1 MKKLRDEGL
10 GKQRKCPLGKLL
22 EVHAN
27 LLVRL
32 NANIVLAGVL
42 HGGGVEEQ
50 VEEQVEGHGSG
61 CCGPHPQ
68 THTYTATRKCH
79 RDVIRNIRKGPSWTL
94 GSSREC
100 SPQCPCTAWGGG
112 GGLLEFAS
120 GKQQSCRTGT
130 DHALA
135 LAPALHVFVAL
146 LDNGCAL
153 LRRDLVVGRLQPLQT
168 SQRLGDLRGG
178 VTFRLV
184 KGKCAC
190 RSARAYLLLDIGK
203 LLLRILVGELRGQR
217 LVLFVIGE
225 KGVRPTE
232 G

>member
-1 MKKLRDEGL
+1 MGQAAADHTHKHTHTQPHANVTGMSSETYVKVLPGL
-10 GKQRKCPLGKLL
+10 WVAL
-22 EVHAN
+22 EDVLHNVHA
-27 LLVRL
+27 
-32 NANIVLAGVL
+32 L
-42 HGGGVEEQ
+42 HA
-50 VEEQVEGHGSG
+50 EG
-61 CCGPHPQ
+61 
-68 THTYTATRKCH
+68 
-79 RDVIRNIRKGPSWTL
+79 
-94 GSSREC
+94 
-100 SPQCPCTAWGGG
+100 GGG

-178 VTFRLV
+178 VPLRLV